1 MKRLNSAGDV
11 NAQVK
16 DTLPGDES
24 NYVITLLN
32 IRSLSKHFIDLV
44 HDNSLMKSHIIA
56 LTETHVLSKPMHV
69 TDIMSIFSYG
79 ASEQL

>member
-1 MKRLNSAGDV
+1 MEYQRLNSAGDV

-24 NYVITLLN
+24 NYAITLLN

-44 HDNSLMKSHIIA
+44 HDNSL
-56 LTETHVLSKPMHV
+56 LNNCF
-69 TDIMSIFSYG
+69 D
-79 ASEQL
+79 